1 MRLRMQRWTLL
12 KQVRSDTPSG
22 LDFSGN
28 WDPEH
33 SMHDP
38 NTARSRSGYFITYL
52 GAPLMWK
59 SSLQTEIAL
68 STCKAEYICLSQA
81 LHKVIPI
88 MDLVQELKDK
98 GVPVGGTKLTVKCKM
113 FKDNSA
119 ALTLANA
126 PAMRPRTKHINV
138 KYHFFRCH
146 IYSPSNPSGWIKIM
160 ACKSEDN
167 IADNTN

>member
-1 MRLRMQRWTLL
+1 MHIDEDEGFTVWAD
-12 KQVRSDTPSG
+12 S
-22 LDFSGN
+22 DFSGN

-68 STCKAEYICLSQA
+68 STCEAEYICLSQA
-81 LHKVIPI
+81 LRKVIPI

-98 GVPVGGTKLTVKCKM
+98 GVPVGGTKPTVK
-113 FKDNSA
+113 
-119 ALTLANA
+119 
-126 PAMRPRTKHINV
+126 KHINV

-146 IYSPSNPSGWIKIM
+146 VYSPSNPSGRIKIM

-167 IADNTN
+167 IADILTKPVDLVTLLRLRYRAMGW